1 MRTLWIAVTLSVGL
15 LNGCSNDP
23 ENCDP
28 MMDDV
33 GFITKFNCN
42 FSGEYDRRIAN
53 KQVELENAKA
63 LNAYFNKVYKS
74 LEIEKSQ
81 LHKQVRL
88 SKTEANKLKTALNSL
103 LSQLEQKDNNQPIT
117 ASENQLIKDIK
128 NQVEDLDNDSDDDVI
143 MLKEKDLEKLRKRV
157 STLQQ
162 LLGLE

>member
-1 MRTLWIAVTLSVGL
+1 MRTLWIAVTLSIGL

-28 MMDDV
+28 MTDDV

>member
-1 MRTLWIAVTLSVGL
+1 MRTLWMAVTLTIGL
-15 LNGCSNDP
+15 LNGCSNEP
-23 ENCDP
+23 EKCDP
-28 MMDDV
+28 TMDDV
-33 GFITKFNCN
+33 GFITKLNCN

-74 LEIEKSQ
+74 LEIEKSH
-81 LHKQVRL
+81 LHNQVRL
-88 SKTEANKLKTALNSL
+88 SRAEAAKLKTALNSL
-103 LSQLEQKDNNQPIT
+103 LIQLEQKGGKQPIT
-117 ASENQLIKDIK
+117 EGENQLIKDIK
-128 NQVEDLDNDSDDDVI
+128 TQVNDLDNDSDDDVI